1 MDIVLGLL
9 LVSFFVNG
17 LLFVPFINLLYKF
30 KFQRKNQKT
39 KDAFEKRTPIFD
51 KYHSL
56 KVGTPVG
63 GGLLIIATTS
73 ILFGLSIFLL
83 PFFWIKVTSV
93 YPLIDEVKILL
104 FTFISYGFLGLYDDV
119 KKTFVVEEQFFG
131 LRMRHKFIFEIIL
144 ALIIAFMLYNRLK
157 IDFVFLPFVGVIHG
171 GWLYIPFATFV
182 IVAFTNAFNIT
193 DGLDGLASGLLM
205 IALFAFWGISFSIL
219 DTPLALFIS
228 IWIGALVAFLYFNVY
243 PSRIFL
249 GDVGALSFGATL
261 AVIGLILG
269 KTFSLLIV
277 GGIFVIEVTSSLLQL
292 LSKRFYK
299 RKLFIAAPLHLMLQY
314 KGWPEPK
321 IVMRAWL
328 TGIVFACIGLWI
340 AFVT

>member
-17 LLFVPFINLLYKF
+17 LLFVPFINLLYRF

-39 KDAFEKRTPIFD
+39 KDAFENRTPIFD

-56 KVGTPVG
+56 KAGTPVG

-73 ILFGLSIFLL
+73 ILFGLSVFLL
-83 PFFWIKVTSV
+83 PFFWVKVTSV

-104 FTFISYGFLGLYDDV
+104 FTFISFGFLGLYDDV
-119 KKTFVVEEQFFG
+119 KKTFVVEEHFFG

-144 ALIIAFMLYNRLK
+144 AVIIAFMLYSRLK
-157 IDFVFLPFVGVIHG
+157 IDFVYLPLVGVIHG

-228 IWIGALVAFLYFNVY
+228 IWIGALIAFLYFNVY

-269 KTFSLLIV
+269 KTFSLIIV
-277 GGIFVIEVTSSLLQL
+277 GGIFVIEVGSSLLQL

-314 KGWPEPK
+314 RGWPEPK

-328 TGIVFACIGLWI
+328 LGIIFACIGLWI
-340 AFVT
+340 AFVA